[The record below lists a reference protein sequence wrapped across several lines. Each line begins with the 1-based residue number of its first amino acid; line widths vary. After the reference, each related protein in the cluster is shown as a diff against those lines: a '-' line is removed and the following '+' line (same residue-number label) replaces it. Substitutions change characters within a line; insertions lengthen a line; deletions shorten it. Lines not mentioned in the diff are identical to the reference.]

1 MKKFG
6 RTSILLTLIVFTSSL
21 VAQTLSPK
29 IAFSETDHDLGNI
42 KEDGG
47 KVETVF
53 EFRNL
58 GQEPLMIKNV
68 TSSCGC
74 TTPTYSKEPILPGKS
89 GQIRAVFDPM
99 NRPGKVLKH
108 VTVYTNAS
116 AEPVVLTLTGNVEK
130 KEPTILDKYPYSFGD
145 VRLNKSHVSF
155 LKMNKNEVKES
166 TVDVINTNQS
176 KPVKIEFVRV
186 PEFITVTTEP
196 QILQPNQKGLIH
208 IKYDASKVS
217 DWGFVLSG
225 MFMKQNGQVDYNHKL
240 SVSVTIEDDFTKMT
254 PQERAQAP
262 DIVFENTTFNFG
274 TIKQGQKV
282 EYEFPFSNTGKS
294 NLIIRKVK
302 ASCGCTAI
310 KPEKTVIGAGENS
323 SIKIEFDSRGKS
335 GRQYKTVTVITNAPN
350 HPTVVLKIIGT
361 VN

>member
-1 MKKFG
+1 MKRFR

-21 VAQTLSPK
+21 FAQTLSPK
-29 IAFSETDHDLGNI
+29 IAFSETEHDLGNI

-68 TSSCGC
+68 SSSCGC

-89 GQIRAVFDPM
+89 GQIRAVFDPI

-108 VTVYTNAS
+108 ITVYTNAS
-116 AEPVVLTLTGNVEK
+116 PEPVILTLTGNVEK
-130 KEPTILDKYPYSFGD
+130 KAPTIIDKYPYSFGD

-166 TVDVINTNQS
+166 RVNIINTSEN
-176 KPVKIEFVRV
+176 KPVKIEFIRV
-186 PEFITVTTEP
+186 PEFITVQTEP
-196 QILQPNQKGLIH
+196 QILQPGQAGVINIT
-208 IKYDASKVS
+208 YDASKVD
-217 DWGFVLSG
+217 DWGFILSG

-240 SVSVTIEDDFTKMT
+240 SVSVTIEDDFTKMS

-282 EYEFPFSNTGKS
+282 EYEFPFVNTGKS
-294 NLIIRKVK
+294 NLILRKVK

-310 KPEKTVIGAGENS
+310 KPEKSVIAPGERS

-335 GRQYKTVTVITNAPN
+335 GRQYKTVTIITNAPN
-350 HPTVVLKIIGT
+350 HSTVILKIIGT